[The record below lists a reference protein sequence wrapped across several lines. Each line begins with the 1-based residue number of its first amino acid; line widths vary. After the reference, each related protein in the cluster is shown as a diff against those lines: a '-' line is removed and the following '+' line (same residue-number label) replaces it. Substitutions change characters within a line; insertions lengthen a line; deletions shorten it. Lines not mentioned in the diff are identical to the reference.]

1 MNLKF
6 WQNKSLTAEK
16 PPDTL
21 SLLISQVISQAFPNI
36 NPDDRS
42 GLIKAG
48 NGFAYAICDKIANS
62 CAMVPLRLMTTKKIS
77 GLKTR
82 SLDRIT
88 KTYLSS
94 ERSGLHLKVE
104 VDEIQEVIDHPISVL
119 LENMNSYDDG
129 IDVMANTQLQLL
141 YVGTSFWIAD
151 RGESQII
158 DPQAIHLLEP
168 EKVTP
173 IFDTKIYRKING
185 YKYSGQ
191 EKDLTPEEVIRFR
204 YSNAGDWF
212 WGKSPLSAAIEFYN
226 TSGNLATLLKELSK
240 NKTGMDLYV
249 TNKSENSQVLQGEA
263 LKSVKEQFKDYRL
276 GNVKA
281 DEIMYLGN
289 MDLQAIPN
297 MNRDLPYIENLIGL
311 FRFMCWVFGISD
323 SVFAKESSN
332 RADKKEAIRD
342 YFTSCIQPKLVRMQS
357 RLTRYLIP
365 RFRGA
370 KEQGLFLVY
379 EDCVPVDVE
388 LLIKELQAGGMTIN
402 EFREIRKR
410 DAVDGG
416 EITYVPSTMTPIG
429 ATMTPEE
436 QGKTFAKAVKEEM
449 EKGER

>member
-6 WQNKSLTAEK
+6 WQKKSLIAET
-16 PPDTL
+16 PSNTF
-21 SLLISQVISQAFPNI
+21 SLLMSQVISQAFPNVS
-36 NPDDRS
+36 PDNRNE
-42 GLIKAG
+42 LIKAG

-62 CAMVPLRLMTTKKIS
+62 CGMVPLRLMTAKKS
-77 GLKTR
+77 TGLKTR
-82 SLDRIT
+82 QIDNIT
-88 KTYLSS
+88 KSYLSS
-94 ERSGLHLKVE
+94 ERSGLRLKAE
-104 VDEIQEVIDHPISVL
+104 VDEIQEVVSHPIKTL
-119 LENMNSYDDG
+119 LEDMNDYDDG
-129 IDVMANTQLQLL
+129 VDVFANTQLQLL

-151 RGESQII
+151 RGDSQSLE
-158 DPQAIHLLEP
+158 PQAIHLLET

-191 EKDLTPEEVIRFR
+191 EKDLTPNEVIRFR

-226 TSGNLATLLKELSK
+226 TSANLATLLKELSK
-240 NKTGMDLYV
+240 NKTGMELYV
-249 TNKSENSQVLQGEA
+249 SNKSENSQVLQGEA
-263 LKSVKEQFKDYRL
+263 LKSVKEQFKDYKL

-332 RADKKEAIRD
+332 RADKKESIRD

-365 RFRGA
+365 MFKGA

-402 EFREIRKR
+402 EYREIRKR
-410 DAVDGG
+410 DAVDNG
-416 EITYVPSTMTPIG
+416 EITYIPSTMTPIG
-429 ATMTPEE
+429 QTMTPAQ
-436 QGKTFAKAVKEEM
+436 QGKEFAKAVKEEM
-449 EKGER
+449 EKGNG